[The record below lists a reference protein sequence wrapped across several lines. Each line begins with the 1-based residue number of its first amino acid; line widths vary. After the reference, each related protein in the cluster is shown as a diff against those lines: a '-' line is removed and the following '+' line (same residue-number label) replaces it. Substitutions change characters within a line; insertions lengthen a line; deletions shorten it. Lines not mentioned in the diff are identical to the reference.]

1 MPVMQRIFRWAAL
14 VAINL
19 GRLHGLG
26 RRVVAVGAPAG
37 ALVAGTSP
45 GAAAA
50 ALGLTLTGEVVV
62 ARWLHRPGLRAARW
76 VLAGACLAVAG
87 ALAAALALGWP
98 HGVWSAPILL
108 LMCALMPALP
118 HLESVRWV
126 RANPELARNRPWP
139 ALAASRPDHPTG
151 LGPEDPPWTA
161 RPLVGLIRA
170 YRQVAP
176 VMPGRRC
183 MHTPTCSQYA
193 EAALTR
199 HGVWRGSWLSL
210 MRSLRCSPLG
220 RGGYDPVPE

>member
-76 VLAGACLAVAG
+76 VLAGACLARWARGGTVPTRVRLAVVCGVAIGVLSAG
-87 ALAAALALGWP
+87 ANLAVIHNAFPDLSAAVASASGGQSVESYLLISGAWRVFWFTILTVLGALLAEVMGAEP
-98 HGVWSAPILL
+98 QSR
-108 LMCALMPALP
+108 PAAQP
-118 HLESVRWV
+118 
-126 RANPELARNRPWP
+126 APEL
-139 ALAASRPDHPTG
+139 
-151 LGPEDPPWTA
+151 
-161 RPLVGLIRA
+161 
-170 YRQVAP
+170 
-176 VMPGRRC
+176 
-183 MHTPTCSQYA
+183 
-193 EAALTR
+193 
-199 HGVWRGSWLSL
+199 
-210 MRSLRCSPLG
+210 
-220 RGGYDPVPE
+220 